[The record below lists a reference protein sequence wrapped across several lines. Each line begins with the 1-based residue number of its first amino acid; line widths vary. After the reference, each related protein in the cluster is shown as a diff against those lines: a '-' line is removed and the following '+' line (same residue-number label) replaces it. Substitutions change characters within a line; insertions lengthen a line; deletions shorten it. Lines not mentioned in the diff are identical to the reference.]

1 MIPTIDLDLLRPTA
15 TSLPITLLLLVV
27 LAAVA
32 IAPSALVELS
42 RLSWTHRRRD
52 LALALALFA
61 AALALRLTLG
71 SHSLIHENHHG
82 YRYLAWTPGL
92 NALAEAHGVPSAH
105 LLLVRLAGGGDHGAF
120 VLGAV
125 LSSVAVVGLTAY
137 TSLVTRSV
145 TAGYTAG
152 ALLALQPLAI
162 AMATT
167 EEFLVSA
174 SGLGLAGIALLHVGA
189 AQRLR
194 ATLALGAL
202 SLSLAAAS
210 REITLPLAALAVP
223 ALLSARTSDGR
234 VAWRATVGVV
244 AAMTALLIVQAAR
257 IVSAWRALPATP
269 GYMGA
274 PNLPWL
280 SDLHR
285 NPGWVGWME
294 PYIPRWEGWC
304 MALSLVALAVGC
316 VRRRDVRLA
325 LGVGVVPL
333 IALAQGGLVRTG
345 WFPTG
350 LRHQL
355 LSMAALLIPVGW
367 LVATLAKRLPTR
379 LRLVAPWAVV
389 ALAAVS
395 LWRRPDG
402 YRIATPHVQ
411 EYRFFHDALRAL
423 PERGAVVYLPDDPL
437 PHVGGTWV
445 TAQHPRWRFIRASML
460 PRVASSTVAG
470 PVYLLLDRVCFVN
483 PLCITPGPR
492 GCGDASALTL
502 TESRVTPF
510 GRMIPACADALD
522 ALPWRTVASRV
533 IRRSTNPS
541 HDIPSFDPSVTIAV
555 LRWDRP

>member
-1 MIPTIDLDLLRPTA
+1 MTPSIDLDLLRPTA
-15 TSLPITLLLLVV
+15 GSLPVTLLLVVV

-32 IAPSALVELS
+32 TAPSALVELS
-42 RLSWTHRRRD
+42 RFPWAHRRRHV
-52 LALALALFA
+52 ALALALFA
-61 AALALRLTLG
+61 AALALRLALG

-92 NALAEAHGVPSAH
+92 NALADAHGVPSAH

-120 VLGAV
+120 ALGVV
-125 LSSVAVVGLTAY
+125 LSSVAVVGLAAY
-137 TSLVTRSV
+137 TSLVTRSA

-152 ALLALQPLAI
+152 ALLALQPLAV
-162 AMATT
+162 AMAST

-189 AQRLR
+189 AHRLR

-202 SLSLAAAS
+202 CLSLAAAS

-223 ALLSARTSDGR
+223 ALLSARTSEGR
-234 VAWRATVGVV
+234 VPWRATAGVV
-244 AAMTALLIVQAAR
+244 AAMTALLIAQAAR
-257 IVSAWRALPATP
+257 IFSAWRALPATP
-269 GYMGA
+269 DYMGA
-274 PNLPWL
+274 PNVPWL

-285 NPGWVGWME
+285 NPAWVGWME
-294 PYIPRWEGWC
+294 PYVPRWEAWC
-304 MALSLVALAVGC
+304 MVLALPALVVWCA
-316 VRRRDVRLA
+316 RRRDVRLA
-325 LGVGVVPL
+325 LGAGVVPL
-333 IALAQGGLVRTG
+333 IAVVQGGVARTG

-355 LSMAALLIPVGW
+355 LAMAALLIPVGW
-367 LVATLAKRLPTR
+367 LVAALATLLPAR
-379 LRLVAPWAVV
+379 LRSVAPWAVV
-389 ALAAVS
+389 ALAAAS

-411 EYRFFHDALRAL
+411 EYRFFRDAVRAL
-423 PERGAVVYLPDDPL
+423 PGQGAVVQLPDETL

-445 TAQHPRWRFIRASML
+445 TTLHPRWRFIRAANL
-460 PRVASSTVAG
+460 PRVPSSHVTG
-470 PVYLLLDRVCFVN
+470 PVYLLLDRVCFLDS
-483 PLCITPGPR
+483 PCASPGSR
-492 GCGDASALTL
+492 SCSDASALSL
-502 TESRVTPF
+502 AASRATPF

-533 IRRSTNPS
+533 IRRSSNPS
-541 HDIPSFDPSVTIAV
+541 YDIPSFDPSVTIAV